1 MTTTAFANALLVL
14 VIVVGLAAVCRVA
27 YRVAGGLLDVAQRP
41 SATLDE
47 PERLAA

>member
-1 MTTTAFANALLVL
+1 MITIAFANALLVL
-14 VIVVGLAAVCRVA
+14 LVVVGLAAVCRVV
-27 YRVAGGLLDVAQRP
+27 YRVAGGLLDVGQRP